1 MLQMLLISWS
11 DIEVSMISGV
21 YKVVARVY
29 DIMIKLVQD
38 SRDITGSNF
47 NDLIV
52 TCYVLA
58 GVFML
63 FRIALSLVQMLIN
76 PEQVNDKQAGAGKM
90 ITRVVVS
97 IILLLLLRPDGFL
110 FAPYDES
117 AGTGGLLPRI
127 EYALV
132 SADDGLVI
140 NLVNSRLDSD
150 TSEVAYTEKPAFTS
164 NVFSTN
170 FLVEEV
176 QAASMKK
183 DLTCYFVQKARQ
195 VQKLK
200 DTGDSKKTTAGI
212 TPGIAGSAGT
222 AGGKYAQA
230 GKEYDKEYDKS
241 LKKGT
246 SFGVIKLTFSSKK
259 NGKKIKNTK
268 DGYTGYVVNHA
279 GESETVPKYGN
290 SYTFINYYNA
300 NSYSAETGVTPT
312 YKALFIDSYPKS
324 CSEIV
329 LLPSNTKSDKVPTVA
344 VVARATNK
352 NKKRKS
358 DYATSGGY
366 GSFAKAYERFLN
378 ESGKTQEAGY
388 NLEGFIDPNALDQVP
403 KTQRDYLKNIDPKA
417 IDFAQGTASSFQECA
432 DGQAESCSE
441 VQSRMFLSTK
451 GDEDLAKLAED
462 GNIELGF
469 LISMIAGIGLIVYI
483 ALLCVEVIIRRFKLL
498 LLEVMAPIPAISF
511 INPKDKIFNQWMKMY
526 ISTYLDLFIKLIAIA
541 LAIGLLNTVMGPNS
555 TVWEDKGLIMK
566 FFYIVAILVFAKTIP
581 SMISKIFGLDSMGGS
596 FKDILGMGKA
606 ALGFGAGAAL
616 GGLAGFAT
624 GKGLGRISGLT
635 KGLAMGAGSGAKGN
649 IFGGSQ
655 GISAKNA
662 KINQQKADG
671 LNLAQRLL
679 VGMGGATGIALGAGA
694 AKKMEKAQ
702 DVLEAQDKYKKY
714 LLDQVKKKN
723 ALFSAGDVNNGAAI
737 MDKGGNRIVAN
748 ADEDINMKEEYAKQ
762 SSLAGMTMD
771 KWNSMGVYQ
780 RKREFGELVGGQ
792 TSLTQAQILQNDR
805 VAALEDFAAPE
816 MARTLYDKGDQ
827 EAIKEYNSYSD
838 AVSKA
843 QGAGVA
849 VESLPGMDSF
859 NNKTISKSKDQAL
872 AGYNKAA
879 SSSTV
884 KVQKHI
890 DSK

>member
-212 TPGIAGSAGT
+212 TPGIAGSAGS
-222 AGGKYAQA
+222 KYAEA

-246 SFGVIKLTFSSKK
+246 SFGVIKLTFSSEK

-329 LLPSNTKSDKVPTVA
+329 LLPSNTKSDEVPTVA

-616 GGLAGFAT
+616 GGAIGAISGF
-624 GKGLGRISGLT
+624 GKGGGLGMALGGLT
-635 KGLAMGAGSGAKGN
+635 KGALMGAGSGAKGN
-649 IFGGSQ
+649 V
-655 GISAKNA
+655 
-662 KINQQKADG
+662 
-671 LNLAQRLL
+671 L
-679 VGMGGATGIALGAGA
+679 GGAGKVRALNASNKLANTKGSTWFGRKKAAALGF
-694 AKKMEKAQ
+694 
-702 DVLEAQDKYKKY
+702 L
-714 LLDQVKKKN
+714 
-723 ALFSAGDVNNGAAI
+723 
-737 MDKGGNRIVAN
+737 
-748 ADEDINMKEEYAKQ
+748 
-762 SSLAGMTMD
+762 
-771 KWNSMGVYQ
+771 
-780 RKREFGELVGGQ
+780 
-792 TSLTQAQILQNDR
+792 
-805 VAALEDFAAPE
+805 
-816 MARTLYDKGDQ
+816 
-827 EAIKEYNSYSD
+827 
-838 AVSKA
+838 
-843 QGAGVA
+843 
-849 VESLPGMDSF
+849 
-859 NNKTISKSKDQAL
+859 
-872 AGYNKAA
+872 
-879 SSSTV
+879 
-884 KVQKHI
+884 
-890 DSK
+890 